1 MFATVFKFILD
12 FESRKFTQSFDN
24 AHSGLRLAEVICY
37 RPANNCCKTCCCFIF
52 LNITK
57 KMQVFIMP
65 HSLSFT
71 QRFRTLK
78 IQILLLH
85 LRAYI
90 DYRIYFV
97 MI

>member
-1 MFATVFKFILD
+1 
-12 FESRKFTQSFDN
+12 
-24 AHSGLRLAEVICY
+24 
-37 RPANNCCKTCCCFIF
+37 
-52 LNITK
+52 
-57 KMQVFIMP
+57 MP

-97 MI
+97 MIQAYVIPANAFRIVAKCIILRYILEKSPSNSVQSRPLAYPTPKR

>member
-1 MFATVFKFILD
+1 
-12 FESRKFTQSFDN
+12 
-24 AHSGLRLAEVICY
+24 
-37 RPANNCCKTCCCFIF
+37 
-52 LNITK
+52 
-57 KMQVFIMP
+57 MQVHIMP

-78 IQILLLH
+78 SQILLLH

-97 MI
+97 MIQAYVIPANAFRIVAKLVYGAFTSWRRGG

>member
-1 MFATVFKFILD
+1 
-12 FESRKFTQSFDN
+12 
-24 AHSGLRLAEVICY
+24 
-37 RPANNCCKTCCCFIF
+37 
-52 LNITK
+52 
-57 KMQVFIMP
+57 MQVHIMP
-65 HSLSFT
+65 HSLSFI

-97 MI
+97 MIQAYVIPANAFRIVAKLVYGVFTRWRRGG